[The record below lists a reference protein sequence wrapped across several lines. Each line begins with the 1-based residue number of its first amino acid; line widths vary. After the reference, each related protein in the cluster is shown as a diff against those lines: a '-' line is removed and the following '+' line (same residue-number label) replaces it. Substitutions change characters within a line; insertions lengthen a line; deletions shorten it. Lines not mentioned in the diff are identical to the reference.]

1 MQTSEM
7 LVALLVPVTLIL
19 ATAGVLIF
27 RPMSKRVAE
36 RLVERRTAELS
47 AGASSDDIR
56 RLVDAVE
63 TLSHRLEQIEARQ
76 QFTDRLLEGRT
87 RDRALSDAG

>member
-1 MQTSEM
+1 MNAGDM
-7 LVALLVPVTLIL
+7 LVALLVPLTLIL
-19 ATAGVLIF
+19 STAAVLIF

-47 AGASSDDIR
+47 AGASSEDIR
-56 RLVDAVE
+56 RLADAVE
-63 TLSHRLEQIEARQ
+63 TLSHRLEQIEERQ